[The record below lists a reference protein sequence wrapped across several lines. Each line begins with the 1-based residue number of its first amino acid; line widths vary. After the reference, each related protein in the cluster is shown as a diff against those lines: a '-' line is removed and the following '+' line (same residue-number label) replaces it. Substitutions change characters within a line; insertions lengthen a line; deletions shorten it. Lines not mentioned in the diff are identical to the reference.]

1 MSVAIDIDLRDRLGD
16 ARDQRKRPTCLV
28 FAVSGAHE
36 ASRASNDYLS
46 PEFLFY
52 CGVHR
57 SHKDPTRGLTRISVR
72 EALLLDGQPIESFW
86 PYLQATPKM
95 SEWKAPT
102 PGAPTNKATIDFGPR
117 TVSDIRNILHAGRPV
132 LLVIA
137 ITIAMYSPDQ
147 DAIVRARIGDS
158 VTTSRHAVLA
168 VGSGHADDGEYI
180 LVRNSWGL
188 RWGHAGHGWLH
199 DLYLVPHLQT
209 TGIIT

>member
-1 MSVAIDIDLRDRLGD
+1 M
-16 ARDQRKRPTCLV
+16 
-28 FAVSGAHE
+28 
-36 ASRASNDYLS
+36 
-46 PEFLFY
+46 
-52 CGVHR
+52 
-57 SHKDPTRGLTRISVR
+57 
-72 EALLLDGQPIESFW
+72 
-86 PYLQATPKM
+86 
-95 SEWKAPT
+95 
-102 PGAPTNKATIDFGPR
+102 
-117 TVSDIRNILHAGRPV
+117 SDIRNILHAGRPV